1 MDSCAAASPVPE
13 VEMSPIYRVNNF
25 TIFILLNVKT
35 MMSYSLDN

>member
-25 TIFILLNVKT
+25 YNLYLTQCENHDVVFT
-35 MMSYSLDN
+35 